1 VPSPLGG
8 AAFELTLPVASGAAE
23 PARLDTR
30 PLVADN
36 QGRRAIVIDDE
47 PEIAVLLA
55 EALRAAGFACDV
67 ATGGREGQALIAA
80 NAGAYDAVI
89 CDLRMPDID
98 GPALFAWIEAHHP
111 DWR

>member
-1 VPSPLGG
+1 
-8 AAFELTLPVASGAAE
+8 
-23 PARLDTR
+23 
-30 PLVADN
+30 
-36 QGRRAIVIDDE
+36 
-47 PEIAVLLA
+47 
-55 EALRAAGFACDV
+55 V

-111 DWR
+111 DLALRTLFVTGDALGPVAGRFLARSGRPVLEKPFVPADVARLVAGFSAGPDAPVRRPVAAGPA